1 VKGKEKIIKFS
12 KPWRAKLQKGTSI
25 LLCEHFITEIDAA
38 KALFDFKEVY
48 NASCLLENEKL
59 LHDPAYLAKREGN
72 NIKKKTSQHKH
83 DHNVL

>member
-1 VKGKEKIIKFS
+1 VYFTKRRHTWIAEFKRGGIRIFKSKQFS
-12 KPWRAKLQKGTSI
+12 TA
-25 LLCEHFITEIDAA
+25 IDAA